1 MKLWFTPKNVTNQIK
16 KINIMDTKPE
26 ENIQMTEADTQVPS
40 QQESI
45 EAKIEVAPKIV
56 EPKFKVISIDKT
68 EAPSGMS
75 GDNWYRYVIGQ
86 GTSKIEGLTMGD
98 LINVTA
104 HAEAIAFD
112 LNGRSKG
119 GNAAHKS
126 GKSKATP
133 PNIPAP
139 AVKS

>member
-1 MKLWFTPKNVTNQIK
+1 MKTEPEDKQNAATDSKLV
-16 KINIMDTKPE
+16 IN
-26 ENIQMTEADTQVPS
+26 
-40 QQESI
+40 ESS
-45 EAKIEVAPKIV
+45 VAGATVATARIT

-68 EAPSGMS
+68 ETPSGMS

-86 GTSKIEGLTMGD
+86 GASKIEGLTMGD
-98 LINVTA
+98 LSKVTA

>member
-1 MKLWFTPKNVTNQIK
+1 MQTKVANLIK
-16 KINIMDTKPE
+16 KMITMKTEPEDKQNPVKTLITSTTSEAADNESGVMVEDTP
-26 ENIQMTEADTQVPS
+26 I
-40 QQESI
+40 
-45 EAKIEVAPKIV
+45 PKIA

-86 GTSKIEGLTMGD
+86 GASKIEGLTMGD
-98 LINVTA
+98 MKNVTE

-139 AVKS
+139 EVKS